1 MVAIRMIVSNDCF
14 LYAGK
19 HSEIQHAGFC
29 IIGIVFRGSWL
40 SGSRILETLGLEFGK
55 AQASNSGNKI
65 DL

>member
-1 MVAIRMIVSNDCF
+1 MIVSNDCF

-40 SGSRILETLGLEFGK
+40 YGSRILENVLG
-55 AQASNSGNKI
+55 GNYILGFIYWKE
-65 DL
+65 LKQV